1 MPKNLNRSRST
12 DKLSEVLIKLKQA
25 HRELEQIQYA
35 SHGVGEIVS
44 LNEDELLRVAKSL
57 SFIWNSRRSFLNIT
71 LIADPG
77 WSILLN
83 LKIAELTH
91 DKAQVSTVCIDSGA
105 PATTALRWINL
116 LKSES
121 LVKIEPDAH
130 DRRRKY
136 VLLTDNG
143 SELMSKYLQ
152 NIRNFTNTKGI
163 IF

>member
-1 MPKNLNRSRST
+1 MRNKLNRSNPL
-12 DKLSEVLIKLKQA
+12 DKLSEVLVKLKQA
-25 HRELEQIQYA
+25 HSQLEQIQYA
-35 SHGVGEIVS
+35 SHGVSEIVLS
-44 LNEDELLRVAKSL
+44 EDELLKVAKSL
-57 SFIWNSRRSFLNIT
+57 SFICNSRKTFLDDT

-77 WSILLN
+77 WFILLN

-91 DKAQVSTVCIDSGA
+91 DKTQISTVCIDSGA

-116 LKSES
+116 LESKS

-130 DRRRKY
+130 DRRRRF

-143 SELMSKYLQ
+143 SELMGKYLQ